1 MVFRAGAW
9 LWFCVGQGVI
19 LSGGGLTCPEKHK
32 EKTCFELHWL
42 TLNFGEARNYCR
54 SQGGHLA
61 YTWNQDVQDLIKE
74 SLREQEKWWFGL
86 NSGPPVDHQ
95 GKGNPEFTSSR
106 GQHAPHNTPSK
117 LFCKR
122 ICQKITL
129 PTIKPKTTQEVVSFT
144 SVLDERSV
152 PVTQK
157 YIEPSSIKPRTTQE
171 LVSGTAVLDKQ
182 SLPVTPKYIRPSS
195 ITQPEKPL
203 SEITTVAKEEPFLRF
218 LTILLQGSF
227 QNNSTKEAIQYFQGS
242 MPEPLLVTNSNL
254 YQSPLSRL
262 PNLRMTQHQISTNRS
277 GNRQASKGGKA
288 MDEAMGN
295 LREAIRHLESFPALQ
310 TACEALQKLTD
321 LNLLFSRTAQII
333 VSDSLLYLSEQ
344 LLRVPCQNGRSFDSK
359 FPTASCLFHSFNNIM
374 KAGDRNLPISE
385 QDTKEMEDLLAV
397 SLIVLEKIQSVF
409 LQGCLNSETSVKVTS
424 SLTTMLLS
432 SQNISTLPL
441 SSYTLGDPAPVKLSF
456 PSASAL
462 NDLLNK
468 HPGINV
474 QVMGL
479 AFNPFKYLDQRN
491 IVGSIGSVVLTS
503 NYQALQVSN
512 LREDVELMLW
522 RDDNSDTSPTRFNMS
537 TDSFVITV
545 NITSLEE
552 SLIVQVE
559 PENPLEITL
568 YLGFLF
574 QPNSTHFILNITL
587 PKDKVWQKDEEYT
600 WVLSP
605 ASLQYGM
612 GTYYVTVE
620 IAQPK
625 EFKLQ
630 TPMVF
635 SVITAATQCCFWDHY
650 NKTWK
655 SDGCQVGPQSTI
667 TRTQCLCDHLTFFGS
682 TFFIVPRMVNVRDTV
697 QLFLGVTSNPVG
709 VSLLASLLG
718 FYVIIV
724 MWAWRRDKE
733 DLQKAKLTIL
743 ADNDPVAQFCY
754 LIQVFTGY
762 RRRAATTAKVILTLY
777 GTEGRS
783 EPHHLSDPQKTV
795 FERGGLD
802 VFLLTTRSPLG
813 ELHSIRLWHDNS
825 GPSPSWYVSQVI
837 VSDVAA
843 KKKWHFLCNSWL
855 AVDIGD
861 CLHDRV
867 FSSASKKQLFSFR
880 HLYSSKIIEGFT
892 QDYLW
897 LSVLT
902 RCPWNPFSRVQR
914 LSCCVTLLLCNMVI
928 NIMFWKERN
937 TGNTRVQQ
945 DMVGPFA
952 VTWSELFNS
961 VQTTAILFP
970 INLVIGRIFQL
981 VRPKDLTPPSIPI
994 QASPP
999 LGTSSRVAPVTQ
1011 IVEDLKETV
1020 GFLCRK
1026 NAHLLEG
1033 CEEFTWSSN
1042 NITELVK
1049 ILSSLIYSHIKSQG
1063 SCPGQQRGPHPAN
1076 ESPSDC
1082 GDLNHYL
1089 LRMLERLQ
1097 SRLRSLDPSQSD
1109 SPNNLLPSANLL
1121 QKLRERL
1128 ERQILSAERPPRE
1141 ITSFPILDPKE
1152 DKVTLARYLPYW
1164 FVYVCWFFVAATGLL
1179 SAFFTALYSLQL
1191 DRERATSWVVS
1202 MMLSILQ
1209 SIFIIQPVKIISL
1222 TLLLSLVL
1230 RRVLGNNKEK
1240 EQEMKMILALVVRCP
1255 SSALPGSRD
1264 ESDPI
1269 YRPPAESS
1277 PARPKGRTSR
1287 EKKLFKFTREVVVQ
1301 VIFLAMLIFLMHSE
1315 KSYNEFYFN
1324 QAIRK
1329 SFTHQ
1334 FTKIRLLKHFYK
1346 WADRTLLPNLFGN
1359 YKGFITEGH
1368 ALLLGTAIIRQIR
1381 LPAFASLPK
1390 RASPQTPVPSYYYA
1404 QEDREDYGTN
1414 WSPLDQ
1420 NSTIQESIW
1429 HYQSEEELGRYPIQ
1443 GQFAIYSGGGY
1454 VVNLGQSSSDAR
1466 SILKHLKQGHWL
1478 DRRTKS
1484 LFVEFTVYNAN
1495 VNLFCVVTLIM
1506 ESSEVG
1512 AFSTSV
1518 ELDTL
1523 HFHSQKGFTQENAA
1537 QVIFCLLL
1545 LYYIFLQGRRLK
1557 QQRKSYFFKK
1567 SNILDLSII
1576 LISFIVVGL
1585 HMKRDFLHKRDMKR
1599 YFRDRSRNISFYQ
1612 TIKVNSALTYVTGF
1626 LVLLTIIRLWTLMRL
1641 SARLYVITRT
1651 LKRAW
1656 DEVLG
1661 FLLIITILLAGYSI
1675 TFNLLF
1681 GWSISDYRTI
1691 FDSTVAIIGLLMGI
1705 FNYNEVIDLDPVLGS
1720 FLIITI
1726 VVLMVLVVINL
1737 FISAILLIFR
1747 TERQLIGA
1755 LKEAGLMEVL
1765 LQKLSSLLGIRR
1777 QLKIQTPARNET
1789 KVFNEDESA
1798 QEKA

>member
-95 GKGNPEFTSSR
+95 GKDAPSSR
-106 GQHAPHNTPSK
+106 TAINGSPPSNGCVYISRNSDLISFSVNPCSVKQH
-117 LFCKR
+117 F
-122 ICQKITL
+122 ICQ
-129 PTIKPKTTQEVVSFT
+129 
-144 SVLDERSV
+144 
-152 PVTQK
+152 
-157 YIEPSSIKPRTTQE
+157 Y
-171 LVSGTAVLDKQ
+171 
-182 SLPVTPKYIRPSS
+182 
-195 ITQPEKPL
+195 
-203 SEITTVAKEEPFLRF
+203 
-218 LTILLQGSF
+218 
-227 QNNSTKEAIQYFQGS
+227 
-242 MPEPLLVTNSNL
+242 
-254 YQSPLSRL
+254 
-262 PNLRMTQHQISTNRS
+262 
-277 GNRQASKGGKA
+277 
-288 MDEAMGN
+288 AMGN

-321 LNLLFSRTAQII
+321 LNLLFSRTAQ
-333 VSDSLLYLSEQ
+333 VRRHDSLLYLSEQ

-1359 YKGFITEGH
+1359 YKGKRYRSNVKNGEINGKRTSYFRCWNWTLS
-1368 ALLLGTAIIRQIR
+1368 ALFF
-1381 LPAFASLPK
+1381 P
-1390 RASPQTPVPSYYYA
+1390 
-1404 QEDREDYGTN
+1404 
-1414 WSPLDQ
+1414 
-1420 NSTIQESIW
+1420 
-1429 HYQSEEELGRYPIQ
+1429 
-1443 GQFAIYSGGGY
+1443 
-1454 VVNLGQSSSDAR
+1454 
-1466 SILKHLKQGHWL
+1466 
-1478 DRRTKS
+1478 
-1484 LFVEFTVYNAN
+1484 
-1495 VNLFCVVTLIM
+1495 
-1506 ESSEVG
+1506 G

-1747 TERQLIGA
+1747 TERQLIG
-1755 LKEAGLMEVL
+1755 EAGLMEVL

>member
-95 GKGNPEFTSSR
+95 GKGNPGKVPMFREEIC
-106 GQHAPHNTPSK
+106 PI
-117 LFCKR
+117 LF
-122 ICQKITL
+122 
-129 PTIKPKTTQEVVSFT
+129 
-144 SVLDERSV
+144 
-152 PVTQK
+152 
-157 YIEPSSIKPRTTQE
+157 
-171 LVSGTAVLDKQ
+171 
-182 SLPVTPKYIRPSS
+182 
-195 ITQPEKPL
+195 
-203 SEITTVAKEEPFLRF
+203 PF
-218 LTILLQGSF
+218 QM
-227 QNNSTKEAIQYFQGS
+227 Q
-242 MPEPLLVTNSNL
+242 
-254 YQSPLSRL
+254 
-262 PNLRMTQHQISTNRS
+262 
-277 GNRQASKGGKA
+277 
-288 MDEAMGN
+288 
-295 LREAIRHLESFPALQ
+295 
-310 TACEALQKLTD
+310 
-321 LNLLFSRTAQII
+321 
-333 VSDSLLYLSEQ
+333 
-344 LLRVPCQNGRSFDSK
+344 
-359 FPTASCLFHSFNNIM
+359 
-374 KAGDRNLPISE
+374 
-385 QDTKEMEDLLAV
+385 MEDLLAV

-999 LGTSSRVAPVTQ
+999 LGTSSRVAP
-1011 IVEDLKETV
+1011 DLKETV

-1063 SCPGQQRGPHPAN
+1063 SCPGQQRGPHP
-1076 ESPSDC
+1076 SPSDC

-1209 SIFIIQPVKIISL
+1209 SIFIIQPVKCNFFLPFVFGHS
-1222 TLLLSLVL
+1222 
-1230 RRVLGNNKEK
+1230 
-1240 EQEMKMILALVVRCP
+1240 AVRCP

-1705 FNYNEVIDLDPVLGS
+1705 FNYNESPNPSLPSL
-1720 FLIITI
+1720 T
-1726 VVLMVLVVINL
+1726 M
-1737 FISAILLIFR
+1737 
-1747 TERQLIGA
+1747 
-1755 LKEAGLMEVL
+1755 
-1765 LQKLSSLLGIRR
+1765 LQDI
-1777 QLKIQTPARNET
+1777 A
-1789 KVFNEDESA
+1789 
-1798 QEKA
+1798 